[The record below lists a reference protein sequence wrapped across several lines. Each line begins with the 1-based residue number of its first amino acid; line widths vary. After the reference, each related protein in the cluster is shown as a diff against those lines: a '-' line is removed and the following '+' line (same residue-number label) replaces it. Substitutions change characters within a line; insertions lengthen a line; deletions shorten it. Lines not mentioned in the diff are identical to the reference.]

1 MCSCNVPVTRIRG
14 IPSSEKDFVKDRMK
28 ECCLRTP
35 RPSSQH
41 KRVLFATEGHRAGN
55 KRQRQETEDKGETE
69 GNKGDEE
76 RKFAPEVR
84 GEDRYG
90 T

>member
-41 KRVLFATEGHRAGN
+41 KDV
-55 KRQRQETEDKGETE
+55 
-69 GNKGDEE
+69 
-76 RKFAPEVR
+76 FAPEGQRARNQRQRHRIEDEEGESNKGEGCLTKR
-84 GEDRYG
+84 GY
-90 T
+90 

>member
-1 MCSCNVPVTRIRG
+1 
-14 IPSSEKDFVKDRMK
+14 MK
-28 ECCLRTP
+28 GAELAQGR

-41 KRVLFATEGHRAGN
+41 KGDSFASKGQRAGN
-55 KRQRQETEDKGETE
+55 KRQRQEIEDKGETE